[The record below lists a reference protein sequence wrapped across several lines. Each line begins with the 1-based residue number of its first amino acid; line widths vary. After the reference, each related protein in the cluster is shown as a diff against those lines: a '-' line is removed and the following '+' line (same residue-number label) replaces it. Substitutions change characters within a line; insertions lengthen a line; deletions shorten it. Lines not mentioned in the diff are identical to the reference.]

1 MIIHTLSWAVVV
13 FVTFVITD
21 TSITCWVLVHG
32 LFLVTKFFDPAT
44 NFDNK
49 SSIVQQWAGAV
60 VEPCNYPACLF
71 KNGEWNKH
79 FFDTFKLLIK
89 MSPSASSFVSSEFLQ
104 DQSSANVVAISGTNW
119 ELVTLVVELNNYD
132 WTFFTRKRTAT
143 LKSNL
148 CFLDGLEICSKI
160 SVRGYWKLVIFGKRS
175 F

>member
-1 MIIHTLSWAVVV
+1 MLSACPWFIFSDKNFLIQQLILIIRVPSYNSGQGLWLSP
-13 FVTFVITD
+13 VITQ
-21 TSITCWVLVHG
+21 L
-32 LFLVTKFFDPAT
+32 
-44 NFDNK
+44 
-49 SSIVQQWAGAV
+49 
-60 VEPCNYPACLF
+60 ACS